1 MKIEFNGN
9 SLENTEAGIGDVL
22 IRKAAGWSLTPDVY
36 ILAGFGGRLVALVN
50 PTTGASWDGVVEISE
65 HDDLCYDDLI
75 EGAPLR
81 MVLDLMGCDFRS
93 GDVSWTLAKDA
104 KLTIMEGN

>member
-1 MKIEFNGN
+1 MEIEFNGN
-9 SLENTEAGIGDVL
+9 SLENTKAGIGDVL
-22 IRKAAGWSLTPDVY
+22 IRKVAGLSLTPDVY
-36 ILAGFGGRLVALVN
+36 ILAGFGGSHVALVN
-50 PTTGASWDGVVEISE
+50 PATGTSWDGVIEFSE
-65 HDDLCYDDLI
+65 YDSLCYDDLI